1 MPLIRK
7 ELYKVAVLWNLHKI
21 RPTNNAE
28 SPSGRP
34 DMLYF
39 VSDITGGADLK
50 QDVNI
55 DDIELA
61 EQRCCYRYAESGCC
75 VEFTQLPSIIMQEQ
89 NLDMPDTAEDA
100 VSLYSTLLQSIDDL
114 V

>member
-1 MPLIRK
+1 M
-7 ELYKVAVLWNLHKI
+7 AVLWNLHKI

-50 QDVNI
+50 QDVDI

-61 EQRCCYRYAESGCC
+61 EQRCCFRYSESGCC

>member
-1 MPLIRK
+1 
-7 ELYKVAVLWNLHKI
+7 
-21 RPTNNAE
+21 
-28 SPSGRP
+28 
-34 DMLYF
+34 MLYF

-61 EQRCCYRYAESGCC
+61 EQRCCYRYVESGCC

-100 VSLYSTLLQSIDDL
+100 VSLYSCLLYTSPSPRD
-114 V
+114 